1 MWVFGRAGFG
11 PHSDIP
17 VFGDLAKLEARSLV
31 WSGTREIG
39 YVAAS
44 ESRAAVRASRQNP
57 AIPLGLLSWQIRCV
71 EGRRSVRF
79 ASQRPKSE
87 IPGGSMFSESKLIH
101 NCEVLSLRKRGR

>member
-17 VFGDLAKLEARSLV
+17 VFRDLAELEARSLV
-31 WSGTREIG
+31 WSSIREIG
-39 YVAAS
+39 YVAAR
-44 ESRAAVRASRQNP
+44 ESRQNP

-79 ASQRPKSE
+79 ASQRSKSE
-87 IPGGSMFSESKLIH
+87 IPGGNMFSESKLIH
-101 NCEVLSLRKRGR
+101 NCEVLSLRKCGRQ